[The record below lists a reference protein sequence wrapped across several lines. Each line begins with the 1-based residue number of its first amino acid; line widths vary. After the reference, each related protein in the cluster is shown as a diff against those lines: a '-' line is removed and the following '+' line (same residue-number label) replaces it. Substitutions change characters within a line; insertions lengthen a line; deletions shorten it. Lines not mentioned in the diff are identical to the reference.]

1 MPRVHGVGSD
11 RGSRLRRL
19 QFFPGS
25 VKLRESTGR
34 AGGLPKGSYTVN
46 LTPPKDPDVDSVPGM
61 LHAEVAEVQKLR
73 QYAKLEVAAAVDGLR
88 ISLRARSRR
97 ETRNLHIGGIE
108 LI

>member
-1 MPRVHGVGSD
+1 
-11 RGSRLRRL
+11 
-19 QFFPGS
+19 
-25 VKLRESTGR
+25 
-34 AGGLPKGSYTVN
+34 
-46 LTPPKDPDVDSVPGM
+46 M